1 MLEWN
6 PRAASLV
13 TWLANGVSCA
23 HSLYPWPCSISWHH
37 LAFVW
42 PELQA
47 ALITRACALVWHRE
61 YYTRVRASP
70 SGYSFPFLVLEKG
83 NVTLLLQAG
92 MSEGMERSAQRCFFY
107 GAGTYT
113 YIVFLLL
120 FKSKI
125 SHNPWQ
131 PEEKRVLELYAFFSG
146 RTILGPDFHVTIFL
160 LYQIPAILVGQG
172 QGWLKS
178 PSTFFHC
185 QRKLSSLQ
193 IIVTRTF
200 ARMTVSTSNV
210 WEIP

>member
-42 PELQA
+42 PKLQA

-83 NVTLLLQAG
+83 SVTLLLQAG
-92 MSEGMERSAQRCFFY
+92 MSEGMERSAQRCFFMGLGHIHTLFFCCSLRAKFLTIHDSLRKREY
-107 GAGTYT
+107 WSFTYF
-113 YIVFLLL
+113 FLVEP
-120 FKSKI
+120 S
-125 SHNPWQ
+125 W
-131 PEEKRVLELYAFFSG
+131 VL
-146 RTILGPDFHVTIFL
+146 
-160 LYQIPAILVGQG
+160 
-172 QGWLKS
+172 
-178 PSTFFHC
+178 
-185 QRKLSSLQ
+185 
-193 IIVTRTF
+193 
-200 ARMTVSTSNV
+200 TSM
-210 WEIP
+210 